1 MRGRLC
7 DRPTPLEFAPVGQ
20 PAGLRAGVESV
31 PEIGAPVVRRRGS
44 PAPVRYTRLTIVER
58 SDAGRRAMAVLPRPG
73 TPVRVAIVDEDALT
87 RDGIRAIVATHADM
101 RVVDEI
107 ADLGTA
113 LARLPMARP
122 DLVLIEAGLGSRDE
136 GGPLR
141 SILGALPNS
150 KVIAFG
156 LGTLEEEVFHVLDA
170 GVCGYLLRNT
180 IRTELAIAVQRAQA
194 GDRYIPS
201 EVAQR
206 YQQRQRRPQVTPR
219 EKLVLGLVA
228 QARTN
233 ATIAAVF
240 GISIG
245 TVKLHVKS
253 ILAKLGVED
262 RTEAA
267 VVAIERGLVRMR

>member
-1 MRGRLC
+1 MRGRLWE
-7 DRPTPLEFAPVGQ
+7 R
-20 PAGLRAGVESV
+20 
-31 PEIGAPVVRRRGS
+31 
-44 PAPVRYTRLTIVER
+44 PAPVRYSRPALGER
-58 SDAGRRAMAVLPRPG
+58 SDAGRRTMAVLPRHGPS
-73 TPVRVAIVDEDALT
+73 VRVAIVDEDALT
-87 RDGIRAIVATHADM
+87 RDGIRAIVATHPDM
-101 RVVDEI
+101 RVVDEL
-107 ADLGTA
+107 ADVGTA
-113 LARLPMARP
+113 LARLPISQP

-136 GGPLR
+136 GVPLR
-141 SILGALPNS
+141 AILGALPNA

-170 GVCGYLLRNT
+170 GVCGYLLRNA
-180 IRTELAIAVQRAQA
+180 IRTDLASAVQRAQA

-219 EKLVLGLVA
+219 EKLVLELMA

-267 VVAIERGLVRMR
+267 VVALERGLVRRR